1 MSKVWEKNHGPISLM
16 NMNVIMWNK
25 VLANGIQQSVK
36 KDDDQVRYISGISG
50 WFNIWNWLR

>member
-1 MSKVWEKNHGPISLM
+1 M

-36 KDDDQVRYISGISG
+36 KDDDQVRYISQEYQVGLIFETDWVIFHSNELKRK
-50 WFNIWNWLR
+50 NIW